1 MEPKSPGEVGCKVG
15 GAPKNSLSLIWSLA
29 VTCSLHGRQQLLSK
43 VYHKLE
49 QEIAHL
55 QSKIC
60 VLVLQPTCFKRFYF
74 EGKQFLFT
82 VCILCVHGLAQ

>member
-29 VTCSLHGRQQLLSK
+29 VTCSLHGRQQLLCK

-60 VLVLQPTCFKRFYF
+60 VLVLQPKGFTLKVNNFCLQFAFYVF
-74 EGKQFLFT
+74 MG
-82 VCILCVHGLAQ
+82 